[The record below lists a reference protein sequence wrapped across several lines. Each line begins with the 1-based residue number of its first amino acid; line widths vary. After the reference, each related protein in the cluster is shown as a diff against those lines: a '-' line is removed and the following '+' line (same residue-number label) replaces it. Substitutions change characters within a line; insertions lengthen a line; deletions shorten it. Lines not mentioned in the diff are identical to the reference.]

1 MSSPIKKLLG
11 QTAIYGL
18 PSIVGRLLNFLMVPL
33 YISKFEQ
40 TSDYGVVSELYSWVA
55 FLVVFLTFGM
65 ETAFFRFLQNSKE
78 DKNEVFNNSF
88 LTVLGINIIFFLTIL
103 LFSQSI
109 ADVLLYSG
117 HYEYVILLGAVV
129 CIDAISALPLAK
141 LRAEEKALKFASIQS
156 LSIIVN
162 IGLNLLLMLVFF
174 DKAHPGM
181 GVIFIFAANLFASL
195 VKPIFLYKD
204 FLKIKLKFNKRLAKE
219 MVVYAL
225 PLMIGGLAGI
235 VNEAIDRI
243 LLVHLLYKGTDASLI
258 AAKAEVGIYSACYKL
273 AMLVTILIQA
283 YRFAAEPFFFS
294 QLKNEDK
301 NQIYTKVMD
310 YFVAVVCMVFL
321 VVSLNVDFI
330 KLFFIPN
337 EAYWEGLKVVPIL
350 LLANVFLGV
359 YFNQSI
365 WYKLSNQTRFGAYIA
380 IIGALITVLINVIF
394 IPTYGYMASAW
405 ATMIVYALQMI
416 LSYVLGQKY
425 YPIPYNIKK
434 FFLYLG
440 VAIGLYF
447 MTVFMNLEESSA
459 LQFFVHNAIVV
470 IYLAMIWV
478 IEKPRL
484 ARK

>member
-78 DKNEVFNNSF
+78 DKNVVFNNSF

-162 IGLNLLLMLVFF
+162 IGLNLILMLVFF

-243 LLVHLLYKGTDASLI
+243 LLVHLLYEGTDASLI

-359 YFNQSI
+359 YLNQSI

-447 MTVFMNLEESSA
+447 MTVFMNLEESSV
-459 LQFFVHNAIVV
+459 LQFVVHNAIVV
-470 IYLAMIWV
+470 VYLAMIWV

-484 ARK
+484 A

>member
-78 DKNEVFNNSF
+78 DKNVVFNNSF

-162 IGLNLLLMLVFF
+162 IGLNLILMLVFF

-243 LLVHLLYKGTDASLI
+243 LLVHLLYEGTDASLI

-359 YFNQSI
+359 YLNQSI

-447 MTVFMNLEESSA
+447 MTVFMNLEESSV
-459 LQFFVHNAIVV
+459 LQFVVHNAIVV
-470 IYLAMIWV
+470 VYLAMIWV

>member
-88 LTVLGINIIFFLTIL
+88 LTVLGINLIFFLTIL

-156 LSIIVN
+156 LSIVVN

-195 VKPIFLYKD
+195 VKPIFLFKD
-204 FLKIKLKFNKRLAKE
+204 FLKIKLKFNRRLAKE

-243 LLVHLLYKGTDASLI
+243 LLVHLLYEGTDASLI
-258 AAKAEVGIYSACYKL
+258 AAKAQVGIYSACYKL

-478 IEKPRL
+478 IEKPGF

>member
-156 LSIIVN
+156 LSIVVN

-195 VKPIFLYKD
+195 VKPIFLFKD
-204 FLKIKLKFNKRLAKE
+204 FLKIKLKFNRRLAKE

-243 LLVHLLYKGTDASLI
+243 LLVHLLYEGTDASLI

-447 MTVFMNLEESSA
+447 MTVFMNLEESSV

-478 IEKPRL
+478 IEKPGF

>member
-11 QTAIYGL
+11 QTAIYGI
-18 PSIVGRLLNFLMVPL
+18 PSIVGRFLNYLMVPL
-33 YISKFEQ
+33 YIFKFEKA
-40 TSDYGVVSELYSWVA
+40 SDYGVVSELYSWVA
-55 FLVVFLTFGM
+55 FLVVFLSFGM
-65 ETAFFRFLQNSKE
+65 ETAFFRFLQNKE
-78 DKNEVFNNSF
+78 DKQKVFNNGF
-88 LTVLGINIIFFLTIL
+88 LTVIGLNTLFFLTIV
-103 LFSQSI
+103 LFSNPI
-109 ADVLLYSG
+109 ADTLLYSG
-117 HYEYVILLGAVV
+117 HNEYIILLAAVV
-129 CIDAISALPLAK
+129 CVDALSSLPLAK
-141 LRAEEKALKFASIQS
+141 LRAEEKAYRFAFIQS
-156 LSIIVN
+156 ISIAVN
-162 IGLNLLLMLVFF
+162 IGLTLILMLIFF
-174 DKAHPGM
+174 DENHPEN
-181 GVIFIFAANLFASL
+181 GVIFIFVANLFASL
-195 VKPIFLYKD
+195 MKPIFLFKD
-204 FLKIKLKFNKRLAKE
+204 FLSIKFKFDKRLAKE
-219 MVVYAL
+219 MIIYAL
-225 PLMIGGLAGI
+225 PLMIGGLAGV

-243 LLVHLLYKGTDASLI
+243 LLVHLLYDGTDSSLI

-273 AMLVTILIQA
+273 AMLVSILIQA

-310 YFVAVVCMVFL
+310 YFVAVVCLVFL

-337 EAYWEGLKVVPIL
+337 EVYWVGLKVVPIL
-350 LLANVFLGV
+350 LLANVFFGIYL
-359 YFNQSI
+359 NQSI

-440 VAIGLYF
+440 VAITLYF
-447 MTVFMNLEESSA
+447 VTVFMNLEESSA
-459 LQFFVHNAIVV
+459 LQFFVHNTIVV
-470 IYLAMIWV
+470 VYLAMIWT

>member
-156 LSIIVN
+156 LSIVVN

-195 VKPIFLYKD
+195 VKPIFLFKD
-204 FLKIKLKFNKRLAKE
+204 FLKIKLKFNRRLAKE

-243 LLVHLLYKGTDASLI
+243 LLVHLLYEGTDASLI

-394 IPTYGYMASAW
+394 IPRYGYMASAW

-478 IEKPRL
+478 IEKPGF